1 MQGTVVVIGVVSIKM
16 LVKIVLF
23 FSVVPALQSINLIS
37 KNEIQHSQKSC
48 TRKHN
53 NWSAPMCYTFRVIS
67 VRIDTE

>member
-37 KNEIQHSQKSC
+37 KNEIS
-48 TRKHN
+48 
-53 NWSAPMCYTFRVIS
+53 
-67 VRIDTE
+67 